1 MERGGEW
8 KAERGRS
15 KQHELILETG
25 VSVGTGRR
33 TDRCALAWSY
43 AAPGWYG
50 ACERSYRHNPQ
61 YGEAFIIRIVG
72 TALGTYRVE
81 YVCRVPMLPAIDSI

>member
-15 KQHELILETG
+15 KHELILETG
-25 VSVGTGRR
+25 VSDVGTGRR

-50 ACERSYRHNPQ
+50 ACEHSYRHNPQ

-81 YVCRVPMLPAIDSI
+81 YCTYVEYLCCRP